1 MTGCADTPMACRSLS
16 PCSLIAAMICACA
29 SEPWPDPPPVDR
41 AAFLTEHAAWRS
53 RDEQSVRHNWVGLAG
68 LWLLSEERTAFGTD
82 SSLPI
87 VLAGRGPRRV
97 VGTFVRRGRTV
108 QIEPSGSGLLLSND
122 NRPYH
127 PIDSTVVLR
136 TDNDSV
142 PSYLRF
148 GSFRFWI
155 HVVDD
160 RDYVRVM
167 DVTSPRLKGFTLA
180 PEYEPDPR
188 WRVAARFHRY
198 RRPKVFRVAEITG
211 ADETVS
217 VLGELVFQLA
227 GRQLRLQAF
236 AEPSDS
242 AQLWLMFKD
251 STNLRETYGAGRYLW
266 VPAPDSTGWTTVDFN
281 RAISPPCAYT
291 AYATCPLPPPENR
304 LAVRI
309 AAGEKRSH

>member
-188 WRVAARFHRY
+188 WRVPPRLHRFN
-198 RRPKVFRVAEITG
+198 RPQELPVPGNIR
-211 ADETVS
+211 ADGPVS
-217 VLGELVFQLA
+217 VVVVVVFLPSS
-227 GRQLRLQAF
+227 RQL
-236 AEPSDS
+236 
-242 AQLWLMFKD
+242 
-251 STNLRETYGAGRYLW
+251 
-266 VPAPDSTGWTTVDFN
+266 
-281 RAISPPCAYT
+281 
-291 AYATCPLPPPENR
+291 LPPPLSR
-304 LAVRI
+304 RRQLAQ
-309 AAGEKRSH
+309 